1 MNYWVIA
8 DTHLGHDKMVKQG
21 YRPEGFEQKIFKNIY
36 ASIKSEDVL
45 IHLGDVCI
53 GCDEHWNNYLLGETH
68 RCKTWLVKGNHDNK
82 SNCWYL
88 SHGWHC
94 VSDALILDVYG
105 KRILFTHIPCTSHDN
120 FDLNIHGHLH
130 NTNHRNIEGLTEK
143 HKLIYLEHEYRP
155 FSLRKLVEGR

>member
-21 YRPEGFEQKIFKNIY
+21 YRPEGFDYQILKNVGSIVKEQ
-36 ASIKSEDVL
+36 DVL
-45 IHLGDVCI
+45 IHIGDVCI
-53 GCDEHWNNYLLGETH
+53 NKDEYWNKLFTNID
-68 RCKTWLVKGNHDNK
+68 CKKWLVRGNHDNK
-82 SNCWYL
+82 TMSWYL
-88 SHGWHC
+88 THGWDF
-94 VSDALILDVYG
+94 VSDELTLELFG
-105 KRILFTHIPCTSHDN
+105 KRILFTHIPCTLHDN

-143 HKLIYLEHEYRP
+143 HKLIYLEHEYKP